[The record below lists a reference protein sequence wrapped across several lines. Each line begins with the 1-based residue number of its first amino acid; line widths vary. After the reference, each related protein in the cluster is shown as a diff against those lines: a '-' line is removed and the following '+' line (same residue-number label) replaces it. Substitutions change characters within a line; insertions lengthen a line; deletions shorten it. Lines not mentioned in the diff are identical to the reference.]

1 MLYTVCLV
9 SIRAKYTLYFNGNW
23 SEKKLNITKLSLWLC
38 ICVIGF
44 LLVGHLQPTIAQ
56 LDSEFDPDLLQL
68 EPTPPESESDPAKL
82 TINSHIN
89 NTYNNHIELGLS
101 VDPYTSS
108 LAGKESPQL
117 KGLINGIGLDLIG
130 ELPIVGNM
138 LRLKM
143 QYSPQ
148 YENYTGESG
157 NLNEFDK
164 FSDVTSTE
172 LSYRPF
178 SNLPAVTLSHQFQ
191 RLVRTLDVY
200 NHTERQ
206 MGLRFGR
213 ILEYNIRNHRF
224 DDTNQ
229 LREDFLLIGSM
240 NHKVTTRLQFGLMKQ
255 TIGKVEYSLENSIYQ
270 TNLNNLILGVT
281 GLEIGESRVDYRH
294 FGAVKLLQT
303 VSDYFV
309 FQEEINLYL
318 NRSNVDFYKFAS
330 AEAALNTFI
339 KIDTERWIRF
349 RFSRVWLEF
358 DNRQIRDETGRV
370 QDDADNRS
378 DTQYGFAAQF
388 NWRFTPNITLQADY
402 QFTQNN
408 TNELDPILNFLN
420 YNHNIFSVTLREKY

>member
-1 MLYTVCLV
+1 MEL
-9 SIRAKYTLYFNGNW
+9 
-23 SEKKLNITKLSLWLC
+23 KLNITKLSLWLC

-44 LLVGHLQPTIAQ
+44 LLAGHMQPTQAQ
-56 LDSEFDPDLLQL
+56 SDSEFEQDLFQL
-68 EPTPPESESDPAKL
+68 EPIPPKPESDPAKL
-82 TINSHIN
+82 TINSYIN

-117 KGLINGIGLDLIG
+117 QGLINGIGLDLAG
-130 ELPIVGNM
+130 ELPIIDNT
-138 LRLKM
+138 LRLKL
-143 QYSPQ
+143 QYAPQ
-148 YENYTGESG
+148 YENYIGESG

-164 FSDVTSTE
+164 FSDVMSTE

-178 SNLPAVTLSHQFQ
+178 SNLPEFVVSHQFH

-200 NHTERQ
+200 NNTKRQ
-206 MGLRFGR
+206 LGLRFGR
-213 ILEYNIRNHRF
+213 ILEYNIRIHRF

-229 LREDFLLIGSM
+229 LREDFLLIGST
-240 NHKVTTRLQFGLMKQ
+240 NHKVTTRLQFGLLKQ
-255 TIGKVEYSLENSIYQ
+255 MIGKVEYSLENSIYQ

-281 GLEIGESRVDYRH
+281 GLDIGESRIDLRH

-309 FQEEINLYL
+309 FQEEFNLYL
-318 NRSNVDFYKFAS
+318 NRSNVDFYKFMS
-330 AEAALNTFI
+330 TEAALNTFI
-339 KIDTERWIRF
+339 KLDTESWIRF

-358 DNRQIRDETGRV
+358 DNRQIRDKTGRV
-370 QDDADNRS
+370 QDGADNRS
-378 DTQYGFAAQF
+378 DTQYGFSAQF
-388 NWRFTPNITLQADY
+388 NWMFTPKTTLQGEY

-420 YNHNIFSVTLREKY
+420 YNHSIFSVSLREKF